1 MEISVL
7 RKRLTDTIDTARRTA
22 AARRAR
28 AEEASRAYAQFLDVI
43 AIPLFRQVANV
54 LKASGYSFVISTPSG
69 AVRMMSEKTSEDYI
83 ELSLDASG
91 DEPLVLGHSS
101 RARGRRVLENER
113 AIAEVT
119 VAHLSEEHLLAYLL
133 KELEPFVER

>member
-7 RKRLTDTIDTARRTA
+7 RKRLTDTIDEARRTA
-22 AARRAR
+22 AARRQR
-28 AEEASRAYAQFLDVI
+28 AEEASRAYGTFLDVI
-43 AIPLFRQVANV
+43 AIPLVRQVANV
-54 LKASGYSFVISTPSG
+54 LKASGYPFVVSTPSG
-69 AVRMMSEKTSEDYI
+69 AVRMMSERTADDYI

-91 DEPLVLGHSS
+91 DEPLVLGTS
-101 RARGRRVLENER
+101 RRSRGRRVVENER

-119 VAHLSEEHLLAYLL
+119 VAHLTEEHVLEYLL